1 MSTPPIDPDLI
12 TQLRGRG
19 EPAIVGA
26 TNAALMHQAADAL
39 QAVHDE
45 RTRPIAGHA
54 DVEEALQRLT
64 NAAHRNTGY
73 YVLDVVADAKTIR
86 HALTSAPAP
95 DADVDALAA
104 MHARADAADQARAA
118 HDADHTG
125 ALGPYRA
132 LVDAVAAS
140 QDDVRPLLALVDAL
154 RADLANLP
162 TPADARALSQVLRS
176 WAEDHY
182 ISPWAHTR
190 LAGLLTALEQQSTTS
205 TAALVD
211 VADDAHEDGDDED
224 GDDERFCGV
233 CAAGTT
239 SPEHL
244 NSPCGADDR

>member
-45 RTRPIAGHA
+45 RTRPIAGH
-54 DVEEALQRLT
+54 
-64 NAAHRNTGY
+64 
-73 YVLDVVADAKTIR
+73 
-86 HALTSAPAP
+86 
-95 DADVDALAA
+95 ADVDALAA